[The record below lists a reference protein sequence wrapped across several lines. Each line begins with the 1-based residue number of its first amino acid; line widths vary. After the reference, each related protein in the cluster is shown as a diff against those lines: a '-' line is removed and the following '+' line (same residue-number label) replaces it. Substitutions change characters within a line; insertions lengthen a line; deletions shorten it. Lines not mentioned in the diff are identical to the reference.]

1 MKKALKEEIMKEVME
16 QMAVLHRQ
24 DSTHAVLPFQ
34 GVGTGLQSENDSVIS
49 QFNDLNKI
57 SEEHIQSQY
66 KTLNGEVADL
76 DISADSVSG
85 VEFADC
91 YKEFYDNNDSK
102 MGRSESTAQPINLI
116 E

>member
-16 QMAVLHRQ
+16 KMVVLHRQ
-24 DSTHAVLPFQ
+24 DSTYAALPFQ
-34 GVGTGLQSENDSVIS
+34 GVGTGIQSENDSVVS
-49 QFNDLNKI
+49 SFNDLNKI

-66 KTLNGEVADL
+66 KTLNGEVAEL
-76 DISADSVSG
+76 EISADSVSG

-102 MGRSESTAQPINLI
+102 MGRSDSTAQPVKLI
-116 E
+116 D